1 MAKAVQSALGKKFQ
15 EKREAKAQERRRV
28 DSLNSLANEREWKN
42 PNSVIRKNA
51 AAMDSI
57 KSAKANSNMASGKP
71 KIVASAASKKTT
83 KTGSR
88 FA

>member
-1 MAKAVQSALGKKFQ
+1 MAKAVQSALGKKFA
-15 EKREAKAQERRRV
+15 EKREAKAQQRRTV
-28 DSLNSLANEREWKN
+28 DSLNSLANQREWKN
-42 PNSVIRKNA
+42 PNSVTRKNA

-57 KSAKANSNMASGKP
+57 KSAKMNVNTASAKP
-71 KIVASAASKKTT
+71 KTVASAASKTK